1 MLTVQEAA
9 VVFFTHSSRAEG
21 AIGFACRH
29 FGEEAF
35 GKRRR
40 IKIPSFQDKNAKQ
53 KECNI
58 IHQKKVARRIH
69 IDAARRSMTGK
80 CGTMTGEYSVK
91 RDEETREDEGRIRE
105 RKKTHATTY
114 FGCTAAPGDSCG
126 APALVVL
133 PSDVSPA
140 SFDPPH
146 SSDPGNAGRHRSLG
160 RYRTG
165 ALGCWYCCSQTR

>member
-1 MLTVQEAA
+1 LAVRPGVIIRKRSGIEEGWAFVAIQGSVLTVQEAA
-9 VVFFTHSSRAEG
+9 VIFFTHSSRAEG

-69 IDAARRSMTGK
+69 MDAARRSMTGK

-91 RDEETREDEGRIRE
+91 RDGERQGNMREE
-105 RKKTHATTY
+105 
-114 FGCTAAPGDSCG
+114 
-126 APALVVL
+126 
-133 PSDVSPA
+133 
-140 SFDPPH
+140 
-146 SSDPGNAGRHRSLG
+146 
-160 RYRTG
+160 
-165 ALGCWYCCSQTR
+165 